1 MYEAVFF
8 LIYHMLHVSDHFQ
21 IMAYALLYLQDLSVD
36 PFLHTSAFGVTPPSA
51 LLTLFHLWRDAALI
65 PLSRFWRDAAFIP
78 FDTLSFEA

>member
-8 LIYHMLHVSDHFQ
+8 LIYHMWHVSDHFQ

-51 LLTLFHLWRDAALI
+51 LLTLFRLWRDAALI
-65 PLSRFWRDAAFIP
+65 PFAA
-78 FDTLSFEA
+78 LLLLA